1 MNLLEVQENLIY
13 FRFTLIRT
21 MSRHTRIQGLIIK
34 DHKILLIRGYE
45 IQTGIS
51 FWVIPG
57 GHREAGESEEECLV
71 REMREETH
79 LEVRVEKL
87 LIEQAFPLDGPNA
100 VYKSFLCT
108 PIGGQLRPGSEPEDD
123 NFEIAALRWFDLRD
137 EKSWSINLKKD
148 PYTYPQLLNIRK
160 ILGYTT

>member
-1 MNLLEVQENLIY
+1 MDGY
-13 FRFTLIRT
+13 IRY
-21 MSRHTRIQGLIIK
+21 QGLIIQ

-87 LIEQAFPLDGPNA
+87 LIEQTFPLDGPDA
-100 VYKSFLCT
+100 VNKSFLCI
-108 PIGGQLRPGSEPEDD
+108 PVGGQLKPGLEPEDD
-123 NFEIAALRWFDLRD
+123 NFEIAALRWFNLRD
-137 EKSWSINLKKD
+137 EKNWSKDLQKD
-148 PYTYPQLLNIRK
+148 PYTYPQLVKIRK
-160 ILGYTT
+160 ILGYTR

>member
-1 MNLLEVQENLIY
+1 MDGY
-13 FRFTLIRT
+13 IRY
-21 MSRHTRIQGLIIK
+21 QGLIIQ

-45 IQTGIS
+45 ILTGIS

-57 GHREAGESEEECLV
+57 GHQEADESEEECII

-87 LIEQAFPLDGPNA
+87 LMEQSFIPDTSGGVN
-100 VYKSFLCT
+100 KSYLCT
-108 PIGGQLRPGSEPEDD
+108 PIGGQLKPGSEPEDD

-137 EKSWSINLKKD
+137 EKNWSIDLKKD
-148 PYTYPQLLNIRK
+148 PYTYPQLVNIRK
-160 ILGYTT
+160 ILGYTR

>member
-1 MNLLEVQENLIY
+1 MDGYI
-13 FRFTLIRT
+13 RF
-21 MSRHTRIQGLIIK
+21 QGLIIK

-45 IQTGIS
+45 YSTGIS

-57 GHREAGESEEECLV
+57 GHREAGESEEECII

-79 LEVRVEKL
+79 LEVQVEKL
-87 LIEQAFPLDGPNA
+87 LMEQPFPPD
-100 VYKSFLCT
+100 KSEGVNKSYLCT

-137 EKSWSINLKKD
+137 EKGWSKDLQKD
-148 PYTYPQLLNIRK
+148 PVTYPQLVKIRQ
-160 ILGYTT
+160 ILDYTT

>member
-1 MNLLEVQENLIY
+1 MDGNI
-13 FRFTLIRT
+13 RF
-21 MSRHTRIQGLIIK
+21 QGVIIK
-34 DHKILLIRGYE
+34 DYKILLIRGYE
-45 IQTGIS
+45 YSTGIS

-57 GHREAGESEEECLV
+57 GHREAGESEEECII

-87 LIEQAFPLDGPNA
+87 LMEQPFFPSIPKGVN
-100 VYKSFLCT
+100 KSYLCT

-123 NFEIAALRWFDLRD
+123 NSEIAALRWFDLRD
-137 EKSWSINLKKD
+137 EKSWSKDLQKD
-148 PYTYPQLLNIRK
+148 PITYPQLVKIRK